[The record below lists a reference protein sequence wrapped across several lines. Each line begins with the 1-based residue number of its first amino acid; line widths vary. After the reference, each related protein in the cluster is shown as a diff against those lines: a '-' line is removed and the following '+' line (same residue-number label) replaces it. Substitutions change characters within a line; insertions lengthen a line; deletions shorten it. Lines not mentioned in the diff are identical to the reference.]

1 MAAGFISQ
9 EEVIMA
15 LGWKAS
21 NVFWMWI
28 VFLKCFCD

>member
-1 MAAGFISQ
+1 MWFTSPEPMAAGFISQ

-21 NVFWMWI
+21 NVF
-28 VFLKCFCD
+28 